1 MDQKHFSIFS
11 GDDPTFNHFMS
22 IGGDGVISVAANIIP
37 HHIAR
42 ICSLNLSN
50 QFNDAIELDSNFRSL
65 YELLFIESNPIPVKW
80 MLHKMNKI
88 QSGIRLPLIPL
99 SNDFHEQTI
108 REMVKLKLI

>member
-1 MDQKHFSIFS
+1 
-11 GDDPTFNHFMS
+11 
-22 IGGDGVISVAANIIP
+22 
-37 HHIAR
+37 
-42 ICSLNLSN
+42 
-50 QFNDAIELDSNFRSL
+50 
-65 YELLFIESNPIPVKW
+65 VKW